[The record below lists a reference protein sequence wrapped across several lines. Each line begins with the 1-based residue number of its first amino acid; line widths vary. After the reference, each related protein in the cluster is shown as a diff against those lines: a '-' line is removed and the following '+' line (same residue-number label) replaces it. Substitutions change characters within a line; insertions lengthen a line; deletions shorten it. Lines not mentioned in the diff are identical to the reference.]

1 MTLHDVQT
9 FEKLLLYIGGDFLFL
24 AGLLPLLKLV
34 LTPFR
39 EILVLT
45 PFWELLV
52 LTPCWELLLVLP
64 PFWELLVLTPRFEP
78 LIFIGLGLE
87 GFFLF

>member
-1 MTLHDVQT
+1 MGLTVEVET
-9 FEKLLLYIGGDFLFL
+9 FEKLLLYISGDFLFL

-45 PFWELLV
+45 PFWELLLV
-52 LTPCWELLLVLP
+52 LT
-64 PFWELLVLTPRFEP
+64 PFWELLVLTPLFEP
-78 LIFIGLGLE
+78 LI
-87 GFFLF
+87 